1 MSVRCTGVSKGVKTA
16 NQELSAE
23 NLGNCTPARE
33 ENLGVLYTQV
43 FLTVNHSVRLYRG
56 MSSILSTVALNEYAA
71 VLRKVSNSY
80 RAHFHPT
87 QLLWR
92 KVQEAIHK
100 LHHLC
105 TNRVIGEGTIANQK
119 IGEMD
124 TCIHLLGEKWNIE
137 LLRSGNSSLLADL
150 ELLRTSVA
158 DSAPATVFRPRKE
171 LMVVTLLRRMCDEA
185 CITLDQLNDTLASR
199 AENQNLRGL
208 RSRRREN
215 FRRLLESVPVL
226 CDGISLTLWIIFC
239 CIRRVNDTE
248 LLDELQFDK
257 FLRILKA
264 LVKFLENLHSQT
276 SPSQNRWDE
285 SCKLCRDCVAL
296 LLRHLNNDS
305 TTLYSS
311 LSGRVL

>member
-1 MSVRCTGVSKGVKTA
+1 M
-16 NQELSAE
+16 
-23 NLGNCTPARE
+23 
-33 ENLGVLYTQV
+33 
-43 FLTVNHSVRLYRG
+43 
-56 MSSILSTVALNEYAA
+56 
-71 VLRKVSNSY
+71 
-80 RAHFHPT
+80 
-87 QLLWR
+87 
-92 KVQEAIHK
+92 
-100 LHHLC
+100 
-105 TNRVIGEGTIANQK
+105 
-119 IGEMD
+119 
-124 TCIHLLGEKWNIE
+124 
-137 LLRSGNSSLLADL
+137 
-150 ELLRTSVA
+150 A
-158 DSAPATVFRPRKE
+158 DSSPATVFRPRKE
-171 LMVVTLLRRMCDEA
+171 LVVVALLRRMCDEA

-199 AENQNLRGL
+199 AEDWNSRGL
-208 RSRRREN
+208 QSRRREN

-257 FLRILKA
+257 FIRLLKA

-285 SCKLCRDCVAL
+285 SCKLSRDCVAL

>member
-215 FRRLLESVPVL
+215 FRRLLE
-226 CDGISLTLWIIFC
+226 
-239 CIRRVNDTE
+239 
-248 LLDELQFDK
+248 
-257 FLRILKA
+257 RILKA